1 MISAAELTTL
11 ASSHDIISLGML
23 ADDVRRGLHQ
33 VRTTFVRVADV
44 AADAAAP
51 MAWPP
56 ATGEIRIVGAP
67 DGRVA
72 AEAEV
77 NTAIAGRAVAGIR
90 VDAPDE
96 LWQTVPIQRNACSQ
110 RIAVHVAVAS
120 EPHLQ
125 PAGGACAVQ

>member
-1 MISAAELTTL
+1 MTVSDADLAAL
-11 ASSHDIISLGML
+11 AVSRDIISLGML

-72 AEAEV
+72 AVERA
-77 NTAIAGRAVAGIR
+77 RAVAARANGVPVSGYSLSDLEALAARER
-90 VDAPDE
+90 VTLRSILEE
-96 LWQTVPIQRNACSQ
+96 LRASGLEL
-110 RIAVHVAVAS
+110 VAEA
-120 EPHLQ
+120 
-125 PAGGACAVQ
+125 